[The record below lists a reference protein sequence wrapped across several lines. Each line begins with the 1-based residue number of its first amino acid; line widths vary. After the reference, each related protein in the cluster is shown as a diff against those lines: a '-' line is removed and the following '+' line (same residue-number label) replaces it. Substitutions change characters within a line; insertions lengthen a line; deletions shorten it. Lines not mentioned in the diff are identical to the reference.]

1 MLILR
6 YIIWRIREGEEGLE
20 FDRIYQYALQHN
32 SEFAEKKEYYFG
44 IFFEGYRACA
54 MTVRKWLDDLKR

>member
-1 MLILR
+1 MGSDISDWER
-6 YIIWRIREGEEGLE
+6 PRAE
-20 FDRIYQYALQHN
+20 FDRIYQYSLQHN
-32 SEFAEKKEYYFG
+32 NEFAERKEFYFG